1 MVARKPLR
9 TGFAMID
16 YTEARETMVDG
27 QVRPSDVTRQNII
40 SAMLEMPREK
50 FVPASQRTVAYVDRD
65 IPLGKGRALLAP
77 RTFAKMLDAAE
88 IGPDETVLDVGC
100 GLGYSSAVIARLC
113 RGVIAVEE
121 DEAMVKGAEATL
133 AALAIDNAAILNAP
147 LAEGV
152 AAEGPYDVIVVS
164 GGAIATDPTALYDQ
178 LAEDGRLIAIWAS
191 RGTGQVRLSVK
202 SGDDVATRWVF
213 DATAPILPGFE
224 AKPSF
229 AF

>member
-1 MVARKPLR
+1 
-9 TGFAMID
+9 MID
-16 YTEARETMVDG
+16 YTQARETMVDG
-27 QVRPSDVTRQNII
+27 QVRPSDVTRNNII
-40 SAMLEMPREK
+40 AAMLDIPREK
-50 FVPASQRTVAYVDRD
+50 FVPASQRTVAYVDQD
-65 IPLGKGRALLAP
+65 VPLGKGRVLLAP
-77 RTFAKMLDAAE
+77 RTFSKMLDTVE
-88 IGPDETVLDVGC
+88 IGAEDTVLDVGC
-100 GLGYSSAVIARLC
+100 GMGYSSAVLARIC

-121 DEAMVKGAEATL
+121 NEAMAASAEANL
-133 AALAIDNAAILNAP
+133 AALSIDGAVVLNAP
-147 LAEGV
+147 LVAGV

-178 LAEDGRLIAIWAS
+178 LADDGRLIAIWAN

-213 DATAPILPGFE
+213 DAAAPILPGFE